1 MSELTIHTLESAPQ
15 ASRQLLQSA
24 EQQLGFIPNLYA
36 IMAESPSTLEAYQTL
51 STLFNKTAF
60 TVIEQQL
67 ILLSISR
74 ARNCCYCLAAHG
86 TVAKLHKIPQ
96 EIISAVYYKQ
106 PLKDSR
112 LEALRTFTYTVLKT
126 EGWVEQT
133 ALQEFY
139 QAGYQKQHVLEV
151 ILGISLKTLSNYINH
166 MNDTPIDAEFISG
179 IPDNQHTNQG
189 EFHGKQTTSSTF
201 YP

>member
-1 MSELTIHTLESAPQ
+1 MSELTIHTLDSVPP

-24 EQQLGFIPNLYA
+24 DQHLGFIPNLYA

-51 STLFNKTAF
+51 STLFDKTAF

-86 TVAKLHKIPQ
+86 TVAKMYKIPQ
-96 EIISAVYYKQ
+96 EIINAVYYKQ
-106 PLKDSR
+106 PLKDPR

-151 ILGISLKTLSNYINH
+151 ILGISLKTISNYINH
-166 MNDTPIDAEFISG
+166 INDTPIDAVFISG
-179 IPDNQHTNQG
+179 IPNNQHTSQG
-189 EFHGKQTTSSTF
+189 TWTG
-201 YP
+201 